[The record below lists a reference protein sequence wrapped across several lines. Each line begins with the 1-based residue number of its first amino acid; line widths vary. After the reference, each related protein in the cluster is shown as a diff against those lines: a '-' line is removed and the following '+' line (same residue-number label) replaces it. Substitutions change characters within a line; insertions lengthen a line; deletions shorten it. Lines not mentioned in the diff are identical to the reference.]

1 MSDDKSWVGIGNW
14 QDVASGLRQ
23 YFVYAIVTVAF
34 SALLGLVT
42 VAMVASNPH
51 KAVEYGMSVAKFG
64 GLVGL
69 VIGAFGL
76 LAIERYSHIGEAS
89 GARGLAKASFVL
101 GVIAFLLGA
110 ANIGKMWFAPFES
123 LEAMEA
129 TNWLDI
135 AARVIGV
142 AQVFCFLASLKTC
155 AAFISRFDL
164 ADLAGKTMVLL
175 GMVVGLTLIVQIAGT
190 ASPMLV
196 LVVGLGML
204 GIGIWC
210 LVWLLLLVSRL
221 AKAVLSDAD
230 VPAAFS

>member
-1 MSDDKSWVGIGNW
+1 M
-14 QDVASGLRQ
+14 
-23 YFVYAIVTVAF
+23 
-34 SALLGLVT
+34 
-42 VAMVASNPH
+42 
-51 KAVEYGMSVAKFG
+51 
-64 GLVGL
+64 
-69 VIGAFGL
+69 
-76 LAIERYSHIGEAS
+76 
-89 GARGLAKASFVL
+89 
-101 GVIAFLLGA
+101 
-110 ANIGKMWFAPFES
+110 
-123 LEAMEA
+123 
-129 TNWLDI
+129 
-135 AARVIGV
+135 
-142 AQVFCFLASLKTC
+142 FCFLASLKTC